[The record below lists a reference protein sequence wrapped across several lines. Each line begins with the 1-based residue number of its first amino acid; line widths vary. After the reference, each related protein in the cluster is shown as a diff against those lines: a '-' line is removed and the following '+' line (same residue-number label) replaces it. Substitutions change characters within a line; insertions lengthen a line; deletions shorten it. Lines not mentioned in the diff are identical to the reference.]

1 MVRGGAACSGW
12 RCRREQ
18 RRDAERTTPAF
29 EKYIESW
36 KNTSKKVIS
45 VIKSM
50 AFSYKETFA
59 GVIRLKGQHM
69 VGLHYTICGKIKHCN
84 TSTSPHVRVY
94 KEVN

>member
-1 MVRGGAACSGW
+1 MVYQVLEKLVKAKMSFPLWVIWKGLLDTLNLGKIH
-12 RCRREQ
+12 Q
-18 RRDAERTTPAF
+18 RKLIF
-29 EKYIESW
+29 
-36 KNTSKKVIS
+36 

>member
-1 MVRGGAACSGW
+1 
-12 RCRREQ
+12 
-18 RRDAERTTPAF
+18 
-29 EKYIESW
+29 
-36 KNTSKKVIS
+36 
-45 VIKSM
+45 M

-69 VGLHYTICGKIKHCN
+69 VGLHYTICGKIKHYN